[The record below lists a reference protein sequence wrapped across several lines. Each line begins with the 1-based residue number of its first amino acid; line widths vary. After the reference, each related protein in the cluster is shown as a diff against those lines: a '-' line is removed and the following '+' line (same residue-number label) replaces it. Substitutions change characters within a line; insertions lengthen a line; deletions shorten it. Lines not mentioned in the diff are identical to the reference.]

1 MSQFSNS
8 LYLNIGYR
16 LPVLGFCIFIF
27 WQSSNS
33 GLIEAPLFPY
43 DDKVMHFL
51 AYGLLS
57 ILALRDL
64 QEEKPFWSTS
74 KIRLIAVLF
83 SSLYGL
89 SDEVHQSFVPERFA
103 SIGDFIADCFGS
115 IVGGISYQKF
125 SNRT

>member
-1 MSQFSNS
+1 MRQFSNS
-8 LYLNIGYR
+8 LFLNIGYR
-16 LPVLGFCIFIF
+16 LPVLGFCLFIF
-27 WQSSNS
+27 WQSSNP

-64 QEEKPFWSTS
+64 QLEKPFWSAS
-74 KIRLIAVLF
+74 KIRLIAILF

-103 SIGDFIADCFGS
+103 SIGDFIADCCGS
-115 IVGGISYQKF
+115 IVGCVFYQKYF
-125 SNRT
+125 NRT